1 MFDPFSS
8 IPVRTQRDPDAM
20 DTSADR
26 GRSKGKAR
34 RAEPE
39 DEEREDL
46 RLFQPEEGD
55 TRPPFRPREGYHQ
68 RQIELKRRKEVQ
80 CFCCQQFRHIARF
93 CPQKQ
98 KKGAASGN
106 ARQAR
111 PTSPTDKDQ
120 ANAILQTIGEQDDGV
135 KELILK
141 TVWKREDFQDA

>member
-55 TRPPFRPREGYHQ
+55 TRPPFKPREGYLQ
-68 RQIELKRRKEVQ
+68 RQVEFRRRREVQ
-80 CFCCQQFRHIARF
+80 CFCCQQFGHISRF
-93 CPQKQ
+93 CPQKPQ
-98 KKGAASGN
+98 KKGN
-106 ARQAR
+106 TPQAR
-111 PTSPTDKDQ
+111 RTAMENQTDEEQ
-120 ANAILQTIGEQDDGV
+120 ADAILRTIGAQRDGV

-141 TVWKREDFQDA
+141 TVWKREDFRDT